1 MNQLMTIGTINIRQ
15 DEHGRYCLNDL
26 HRAAGGA
33 RKHQPANF
41 LRLDTT
47 KALIGEIDRSSD
59 MRIGSANTVKG
70 GSGTQG
76 SFVCRELVYAYAMW
90 ISAAFHLKVIRSY
103 DALMTGKQP
112 PAATVPASNSN
123 ELVLLRQLYATQAR
137 LIELMEVQLKPKPR
151 RTKAAAWTD
160 DEIRTARAMK
170 AQGMSQAEIARRLK
184 RSESSISMLT
194 RELH

>member
-1 MNQLMTIGTINIRQ
+1 M
-15 DEHGRYCLNDL
+15 E
-26 HRAAGGA
+26 
-33 RKHQPANF
+33 
-41 LRLDTT
+41 
-47 KALIGEIDRSSD
+47 SD
-59 MRIGSANTVKG
+59 MRSASVHTVNG
-70 GSGTQG
+70 GSFRGT
-76 SFVCRELVYAYAMW
+76 FVCRELVYAYAMW